1 MQLSGHNLSLLK
13 NSIEFNNGDVHDNEC
28 KEEKQIFAKPST
40 KKHEVDS
47 AVFVQTN
54 KDNRTSKIPN
64 HKIELGKNLSNL
76 VLISKFINDIK
87 SGFEDIEKSLN
98 IEAESEI
105 RLPIERKEAIDRSVL
120 EIKTALNDIE
130 VDGKTIFAS
139 TFKLN
144 VKIDVGSKEPYVI
157 KIDFNKAFSDFDL
170 DFEGVEDDLDKR
182 FHQIREVNKALTVIE
197 DVQSEVDKHLGVL
210 KNQMDKFIS
219 AGKESTLF
227 HLNTK
232 LEDSNLV
239 NHIKLKVSIFNDS
252 EVVALAQSNTNSA
265 SVLNLLP

>member
-13 NSIEFNNGDVHDNEC
+13 NSIEFNNGDVHASES

-40 KKHEVDS
+40 KKHEIDS

-76 VLISKFINDIK
+76 VIISKSINDIK

-98 IEAESEI
+98 IEAESEV
-105 RLPIERKEAIDRSVL
+105 RLPNERKEAIDKSVL
-120 EIKTALNDIE
+120 EIKTALNEIE
-130 VDGKTIFAS
+130 IDGKTVFAS

-144 VKIDVGSKEPYVI
+144 VKIDIGDKEPYVA
-157 KIDFNKAFSDFDL
+157 KINFQEAFSNFDL
-170 DFEGVEDDLDKR
+170 DFEGVEDNLDKR
-182 FHQIREVNKALTVIE
+182 FHQIREVNKALTTIE
-197 DVQSEVDKHLGVL
+197 DVQNEVEQHLGVL

-227 HLNTK
+227 HLNSR

-239 NHIKLKVSIFNDS
+239 NQMKLKASIFNDS